1 MDTQFSITSS
11 AADRIQTL
19 MQAENSAYFR
29 VRVDGGGCSG
39 FQYKF
44 DFDKDKQS
52 DDLEFSAHGI
62 TVLVDEVSLP
72 FLENAQLDYVEEL
85 IGSYFKV
92 ENPNA
97 TASCGCGT
105 SFSI

>member
-1 MDTQFSITSS
+1 MTDFTITKA
-11 AADRIQTL
+11 AADRIATL
-19 MQAENSAYFR
+19 QSVENAPYFR
-29 VRVDGGGCSG
+29 VSVDGGGCSG

-44 DFDKDKQS
+44 DFDTQSAS
-52 DDLEFSAHGI
+52 DDVSFEMHGI
-62 TVLVDEVSLP
+62 TVLVDDMSLG
-72 FLENAQLDYVEEL
+72 FLGGAELDYVEEL
-85 IGSYFKV
+85 LGSYFKV

>member
-1 MDTQFSITSS
+1 MDTQFSITAS
-11 AADRIQTL
+11 AATRIQAL
-19 MQAENSAYFR
+19 MASEDSTYFR

-44 DFDKDKQS
+44 DFDHNKQA
-52 DDLEFSAHGI
+52 DDIEFAAHGVC
-62 TVLVDEVSLP
+62 VLVDEMSLP
-72 FLENAQLDYVEEL
+72 FLENARLDYVEEL

-105 SFSI
+105 SFSV